1 MGMRMGIRSL
11 LALVAG
17 STLALTLAPPAAL
30 ANAGDEAATQALARA
45 TNTLVR
51 AASPDVSKGLA
62 AAERYGSRIA
72 SQCPRV
78 AAGSPENH
86 QSEQLDDELIGAMT
100 IAGYSTAAAPIATFA
115 HAVRSLHWS
124 DAKLTRT
131 VKTFA
136 AKLQKLSTL
145 ALPNVCGD
153 IQAWAASGFATLP
166 ASTVKFVPH
175 YLAVTPEAE
184 EVPLMIHLLM
194 PYASPSDFPIL
205 RRVERLEA
213 RLGEAE
219 AAAVESYSRVIIALE
234 LQQ

>member
-1 MGMRMGIRSL
+1 MAIKSFLVSL
-11 LALVAG
+11 FAGAALV
-17 STLALTLAPPAAL
+17 LAPTAAF
-30 ANAGDEAATQALARA
+30 ASSGDVAATQALARA

-51 AASPDVSKGLA
+51 AATPDVSKGLA
-62 AAERYGSRIA
+62 AAQRYGTRIA
-72 SQCPRV
+72 SQCPG
-78 AAGSPENH
+78 AATGSPQNH
-86 QSEQLDDELIGAMT
+86 ESEQLDDELIGAMT
-100 IAGYSTAAAPIATFA
+100 IAGYSTAAGPIATFA
-115 HAVRSLHWS
+115 HAVHGLRWS
-124 DAKLTRT
+124 DARLTRA

-153 IQAWAASGFATLP
+153 IQTWAAGGFATVP
-166 ASTVKFVPH
+166 ASTAQFVPH

-219 AAAVESYSRVIIALE
+219 AAAVETYSRVIMALE
-234 LQQ
+234 LHQ